1 MFKYKISK
9 LSIILISVFLLTF
22 LSMCEDFQDETY
34 KVDDTDAMAIEVFK
48 DTNLVSLMP
57 AWVTPPAEGAES
69 FTLTYSG
76 NTFDLTG
83 FADVVGVLEDSSI
96 AVEVG
101 EYHYSVSTVKDKQ
114 NCLLLNLGA
123 DKEVVVYTD
132 ESVLVNVVDE
142 SNTAM
147 DVSREFPVELVA
159 GYFEYDA
166 TRPDSRPEPIV
177 QTRSEFDLTAGTY
190 VLKLITTEATKSN
203 SFTLVV
209 IEKQ

>member
-57 AWVTPPAEGAES
+57 ARVTQEEGAES

-76 NTFDLTG
+76 NTFNLTG
-83 FADVVGVLEDSSI
+83 FADVVDVLEDSSI

-101 EYHYSVSTVKDKQ
+101 EYHYSVSTTKDKQ
-114 NCLLLNLGA
+114 NCLLLNIGA

-132 ESVLVNVVDE
+132 ESALVNVVDE

-166 TRPDSRPEPIV
+166 TRSDSRPEPIV
-177 QTRSEFDLTAGTY
+177 QSRSEFDLTAGTY